1 MKNEKEKLT
10 TGIIKEWIE
19 DNFEE
24 EFKSLKRRSKKKN
37 AEGRIERAFECI
49 TVDGRETKIIIVSD
63 YGDTGI
69 YEIKH
74 SDLTRRS
81 TFSQDITGKKK
92 AEQSKD
98 SSSCNNPTHR
108 RISISI
114 PTDDWWWGVRI
125 TVVIVDF

>member
-1 MKNEKEKLT
+1 MKKEAGKLT
-10 TGIIKEWIE
+10 TEIIKEWIE

-37 AEGRIERAFECI
+37 ADGRIERSFECI
-49 TVDGRETKIIIVSD
+49 TIDGRETKIIIVSD

-81 TFSQDITGKKK
+81 TFSQDITGKKS
-92 AEQSKD
+92 EQTKYNLSRNN
-98 SSSCNNPTHR
+98 SSSR
-108 RISISI
+108 RISVSM
-114 PTDDWWWGVRI
+114 PHDPWWDCVRI
-125 TVVIVDF
+125 TVVIVEF